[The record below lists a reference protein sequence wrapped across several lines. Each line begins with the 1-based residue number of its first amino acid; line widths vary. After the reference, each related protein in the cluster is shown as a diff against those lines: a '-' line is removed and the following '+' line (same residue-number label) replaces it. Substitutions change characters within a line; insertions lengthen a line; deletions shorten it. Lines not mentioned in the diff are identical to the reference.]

1 MKKLKF
7 AIILGLAIVM
17 LLVMTTNVK
26 AEVDTLNWTD
36 SSKIEMS
43 LTKEVPSVRYY
54 DVYLNVKGLE
64 EVGGETQRKYYI
76 YVRNGNTEPT
86 VTKSETG
93 RINNADFDLTT
104 TGIKKFK
111 INDWIGNA
119 GDIYVWIYEEQTNLE
134 TQQRSIK
141 VLFQGLN

>member
-7 AIILGLAIVM
+7 AIMLGLAIVM

-43 LTKEVPSVRYY
+43 LTKEVPSVKYY

-64 EVGGETQRKYYI
+64 EVGGETQRK
-76 YVRNGNTEPT
+76 
-86 VTKSETG
+86 
-93 RINNADFDLTT
+93 
-104 TGIKKFK
+104 
-111 INDWIGNA
+111 
-119 GDIYVWIYEEQTNLE
+119 
-134 TQQRSIK
+134 
-141 VLFQGLN
+141 